1 MQRPDEKKRALITA
15 TAARLFAQRPFH
27 KVRLEDIAAEAKIG
41 KGTLYIYFDNKED
54 LYFSLIYDGFS
65 RLVDR
70 LRDRPTPAGGP
81 APSAVESLERIT
93 TELVRF
99 AFGHPHFFELMRTIG
114 AGALRGHPESDWNR
128 LRRELQ
134 TLIEDTIRRGVAAAE
149 LDDPQPQLTAA
160 FLPGMVRS
168 VMLFGPRDLS
178 QAEVRDQILRL
189 LEHGI
194 VRRKADPSFPPARAE
209 HERS

>member
-54 LYFSLIYDGFS
+54 LYFSLIYDGFL
-65 RLVDR
+65 RLVER
-70 LRDRPTPAGGP
+70 LRTQVAPAPAPDGP
-81 APSAVESLERIT
+81 AQTAAEGLKRIT
-93 TELVRF
+93 TELVSF

-114 AGALRGHPESDWNR
+114 PGVLKSNPHADWNH
-128 LRRELQ
+128 LRHELQ
-134 TLIEDTIRRGVAAAE
+134 TLIEDTIRRGIAAGE
-149 LDDPQPQLTAA
+149 LDDPLPQLTAA

-168 VMLFGPRDLS
+168 VMLFGPRCLS
-178 QAEVRDQILRL
+178 ENEVRDQILRL

-194 VRRKADPSFPPARAE
+194 MRRTEPAG
-209 HERS
+209 HQTT

>member
-54 LYFSLIYDGFS
+54 LYFSLIYDGFA
-65 RLVDR
+65 RLVAR
-70 LRDRPTPAGGP
+70 LHGQTARPDAP

-114 AGALRGHPESDWNR
+114 PGALKSHPESDWNR
-128 LRRELQ
+128 LRQELQ
-134 TLIEDTIRRGVAAAE
+134 TLIEDTIRRGVDAGE
-149 LDDPQPQLTAA
+149 LADPHPELTAA

-168 VMLFGPRDLS
+168 VMLFGPS
-178 QAEVRDQILRL
+178 GVSEAEVREQILRL
-189 LEHGI
+189 LERGI
-194 VRRKADPSFPPARAE
+194 VRPKEPAV
-209 HERS
+209 HDNV

>member
-54 LYFSLIYDGFS
+54 LYFSLIYDGFA
-65 RLVDR
+65 RLVDG
-70 LRDRPTPAGGP
+70 LRGQLARPDGP
-81 APSAVESLERIT
+81 APSAVESLGRIA

-99 AFGHPHFFELMRTIG
+99 AFGPPPFFELMRTTG
-114 AGALRGHPESDWNR
+114 AGALRGHPDSDWNG
-128 LRRELQ
+128 LRQELQ
-134 TLIEDTIRRGVAAAE
+134 TLIEDTTRRGVDAGELAA
-149 LDDPQPQLTAA
+149 PHPQLTAA

-168 VMLFGPRDLS
+168 VMLFGPRGASETD
-178 QAEVRDQILRL
+178 VREQILRL
-189 LEHGI
+189 LEGGI
-194 VRRKADPSFPPARAE
+194 VRRKPPAE
-209 HERS
+209 HETG